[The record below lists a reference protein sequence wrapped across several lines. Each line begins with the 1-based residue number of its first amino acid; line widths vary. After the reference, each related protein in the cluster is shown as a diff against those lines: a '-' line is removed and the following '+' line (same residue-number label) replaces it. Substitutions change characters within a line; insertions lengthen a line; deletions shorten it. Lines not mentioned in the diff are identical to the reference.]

1 MRVFVAG
8 GTGVL
13 GRATISA
20 LIEAGHQVR
29 ATARGEEKARIAR
42 ELGAQP
48 VDPDLYDLASTRKAL
63 SGADAV
69 LRLTTKFGPMS
80 RLRDPSSWTETIRL
94 RTEGAKVLVDA
105 ALADGAQV
113 YIHESVSFVY
123 SDGGEEWLTEDSP
136 VDYSENALMQATLEG
151 EREATRFTQAGR
163 TGIVL
168 RFGGFYGPEAPS
180 AHEMI
185 AMARRHLLFQF
196 GPGSHYFS
204 SIYVPDAGR
213 AVVSA
218 LSAPEG
224 VYNVCD
230 DEPVSYAEY
239 LRALTEAVGAPK
251 PRRLPRIVGK
261 WMMGGVWKYLSRSQK
276 VSNAKLKAA
285 TGWTPDVKSVREGWP
300 LIAAELAKNEEQG
313 QVSDAA

>member
-1 MRVFVAG
+1 MRVLVAG

-13 GRATISA
+13 GQATIRA
-20 LIEAGHQVR
+20 LMEAGHQVR
-29 ATARGEEKARIAR
+29 ATARGEEKARLAR
-42 ELGAQP
+42 ALGAQP
-48 VDPDLYDLASTRKAL
+48 VDPDLFDLASVRKAV

-80 RLRDPSSWTETIRL
+80 KLRDASSWTDTIRL
-94 RTEGAKVLVDA
+94 RTEGARILVDA
-105 ALADGAQV
+105 ALADGAQI

-136 VDYSENALMQATLEG
+136 VDYSGNALMQGTLEG
-151 EREATRFTQAGR
+151 EREAARFTQAGR

-180 AHEMI
+180 THEMI
-185 AMARRHLLFQF
+185 AMARRRLLFQF

-204 SIYVPDAGR
+204 SIYVADAGR

-224 VYNVCD
+224 VYNACD
-230 DEPVSYAEY
+230 DEPVPFAEY
-239 LRALTEAVGAPK
+239 LRALTEAIAAPR
-251 PRRLPRIVGK
+251 PRRLPRLVGK
-261 WMMGGVWKYLSRSQK
+261 WMMGGVWKYLSRSQR
-276 VSNAKLKAA
+276 VSNARFKTAA
-285 TGWTPDVKSVREGWP
+285 NWAPAVKSVREGWP
-300 LIAAELAKNEEQG
+300 LIAAELGKNEEPG
-313 QVSDAA
+313 EVSDAA